1 MIRNTLSG
9 SANRC
14 HQICGDHQPTP
25 LSAALSRQNE
35 SGCRHLS
42 APRAPIW
49 GSSLPP
55 KSGTSAAACLLLSNP
70 PPKSRHGGKGT
81 DWAAAADGWGVVGG
95 DMGQG
100 LGDPLPLLSTFWH
113 GKPGDSPR
121 DGTLKLQNHKTGCN
135 LQTRESHP
143 KWIADRPPSMASF
156 WRDFPHNVRPSD
168 QRDAVEN
175 GGGWTGR
182 TKGTCRVLMFWLV
195 PWERRRRRPPFMRS
209 LAEGHPRLGP
219 LGE

>member
-1 MIRNTLSG
+1 M
-9 SANRC
+9 
-14 HQICGDHQPTP
+14 PTP
-25 LSAALSRQNE
+25 LGTTRPDL
-35 SGCRHLS
+35 GFVV
-42 APRAPIW
+42 
-49 GSSLPP
+49 PP
-55 KSGTSAAACLLLSNP
+55 KKAGRPLLLAAVQP
-70 PPKSRHGGKGT
+70 PTEIATWGEGT
-81 DWAAAADGWGVVGG
+81 DRAAAADGWGVVGG

-121 DGTLKLQNHKTGCN
+121 DGTLKLSRTTKLTATCKPASRIQSG
-135 LQTRESHP
+135 LQIAPHP
-143 KWIADRPPSMASF
+143 WPLSGVIPR
-156 WRDFPHNVRPSD
+156 NVRPSD
-168 QRDAVEN
+168 QRSAVEN

-182 TKGTCRVLMFWLV
+182 SKGTCRVLMFWLV